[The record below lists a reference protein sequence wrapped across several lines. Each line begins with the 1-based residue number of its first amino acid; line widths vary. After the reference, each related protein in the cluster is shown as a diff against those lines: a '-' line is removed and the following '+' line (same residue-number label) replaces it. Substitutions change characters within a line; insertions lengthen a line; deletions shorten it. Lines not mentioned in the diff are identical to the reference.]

1 MSHGPFPR
9 VHTHRLPGPKHQL
22 PGHELLEWAEH
33 EGGARGGGPCSVQE
47 LPQSP
52 PWPPAPREMVKPGRA
67 RSGSRSLCAVSFL
80 F

>member
-33 EGGARGGGPCSVQE
+33 EGGARGGGPCSVPGAAPE
-47 LPQSP
+47 PTVATSSP
-52 PWPPAPREMVKPGRA
+52 RDGEA
-67 RSGSRSLCAVSFL
+67 RTCPFRQ
-80 F
+80 